1 MLFLLPRDY
10 SSFRIMSL
18 YYLKCVSA
26 SMHFQLGEG
35 PSRAFLHDFK
45 TSNFTKVRFKL
56 YCSQLAHY
64 TRYMELYICT
74 PVFNATDPECDCVNC
89 MDDGRCLHVWLQCA
103 PAVLCSAVSRHRL

>member
-1 MLFLLPRDY
+1 MLFLPRDY

-74 PVFNATDPECDCVNC
+74 PVFNETDPECDCVSC